1 MSILIPSLLA
11 LITAILTSFIG
22 YSITKSK
29 MKHEIIT
36 EQKYKYFLPFKSCA
50 EDVRGRLIHIE
61 KRLSENGEKQKA
73 MIARFNQKFETHKF
87 SWYFNDTVGREDGYF
102 ITSTI
107 YITCLLFYW
116 IRKIQWESPF
126 IELICKKNI
135 SEMMK
140 EIRISRPKEFIQI
153 ERCYNSDEFRNA
165 EYRIIEEI
173 RKLKGKF
180 HIRTFITA
188 FKVIFGRMNGVPYH
202 MHDSLGDYLFDY
214 KNGKIRNYAE
224 FCELLYDENT
234 RIRFSPVINFWMG
247 LNSKDET
254 SKQKLAKIQAVIVLF
269 ELLRYID
276 IKV

>member
-50 EDVRGRLIHIE
+50 EDFRGRLIHIE
-61 KRLSENGEKQKA
+61 KRLSEKSEKQKA
-73 MIARFNQKFETHKF
+73 MITRLDQKFNSREIN
-87 SWYFNDTVGREDGYF
+87 WYFKDDVGPEGGYF

-135 SEMMK
+135 TEMMK
-140 EIRISRPKEFIQI
+140 EIRISSLKEYKHF
-153 ERCYNSDEFRNA
+153 ERCLNSEEFRSE
-165 EYRIIEEI
+165 EYRIIEKI
-173 RKLKGKF
+173 NNLKGKF

-214 KNGKIRNYAE
+214 TNGKIRNYAE
-224 FCELLYDENT
+224 FCELLNDEKS
-234 RIRFSPVINFWMG
+234 RIRFSPAINFWMA
-247 LNSKDET
+247 LNSTDEI
-254 SKQKLAKIQAVIVLF
+254 SIQKLEKIRAVIILF
-269 ELLRYID
+269 ELLKYID
-276 IKV
+276 IKI